1 MKTKSEQE
9 FYNAVSLK
17 GVGEWSKELVSSN
30 HTLALKHWERVKE
43 LAKKHPL
50 KAGAKKSEVE
60 AWLKKA
66 IMTPE
71 QEVVMWNEASMH
83 GPLNHES
90 YEKFMTAFE
99 KVVGAEQFKR
109 LLGGNDAAHVV
120 AATKKAEKKMERI
133 YS

>member
-1 MKTKSEQE
+1 
-9 FYNAVSLK
+9 
-17 GVGEWSKELVSSN
+17 
-30 HTLALKHWERVKE
+30 
-43 LAKKHPL
+43 
-50 KAGAKKSEVE
+50 
-60 AWLKKA
+60 
-66 IMTPE
+66 MTPE

-83 GPLNHES
+83 GPLSHES

-109 LLGGNDAAHVV
+109 LHGGNDAAHVV